1 MIATH
6 STQPLRLGGSLFRG
20 GLGRGVLRGGG
31 RVLLGRGRRRGPVR
45 VHARVQG
52 LVRVGLEP
60 VLVHLG
66 VEVLARLRLRPALAA
81 AAAAAAAAPAALLL
95 LLLLAFLLL
104 LLLLALL
111 LLAAALVHD
120 DGDGLLAG
128 ALAALLLL
136 GGALSLAAAAT
147 GTCSPTS
154 HVSLGWWQ
162 CQKSCHAF
170 PIDYYSL

>member
-45 VHARVQG
+45 VHARIQG

-66 VEVLARLRLRPALAA
+66 VEVLAGLRFRPALAA
-81 AAAAAAAAPAALLL
+81 AASASSLAAAAAAAAALLL

-104 LLLLALL
+104 LLLLPLL

-136 GGALSLAAAAT
+136 GGALSLAATAAR
-147 GTCSPTS
+147 TCSPTAHDFS
-154 HVSLGWWQ
+154 GTGGR
-162 CQKSCHAF
+162 
-170 PIDYYSL
+170 